1 MAKYIISERQY
12 NLIKEV
18 TTPEGKYEAEPL
30 NDFFNLFDY
39 ANPKFSEKKV
49 SKMVR
54 KYLETNVGVDTS
66 KISDEKIYEYF
77 SNLKSSWSKKIK
89 GLPKIFYNIGVM
101 SGLSYF
107 LAKNFLKLKKTP
119 YSLVYFLEELNST
132 INYWFFDPEIKDFI
146 GRISVTNNDN
156 YPEPTYQIAISSV
169 DPVFIG
175 RGYGTKMYLTI
186 LDDCEYLISDTLLYK
201 DSLNIWVNVL
211 PKYANVWA
219 RIGDTFS
226 PIKKNFINPINVKYY
241 VASKKHND
249 I

>member
-1 MAKYIISERQY
+1 MTKYIISERQY

-30 NDFFNLFDY
+30 NDFFNLFDSL
-39 ANPKFSEKKV
+39 NPKFSQKKV

-66 KISDEKIYEYF
+66 KISDENIYEYF
-77 SNLKSSWSKKIK
+77 SKLRWDEKIK
-89 GLPKIFYNIGVM
+89 GIPKVFYNIGVV

-119 YSLVYFLEELNST
+119 YGLVHYLEEMSST

-146 GRISVTNNDN
+146 GRISVSKNFD
-156 YPEPTYQIAISSV
+156 YPSPSYQVMISSV

-175 RGYGTKMYLTI
+175 RGYGSKMYLTI
-186 LDDCEYLISDTLLYK
+186 LNDCEYLLSDTILYK
-201 DSLNIWVNVL
+201 DSLNIWVNFL
-211 PKYANVWA
+211 PKYVNVWA
-219 RIGDTFS
+219 RWGNEFR
-226 PIKKNFINPINVKYY
+226 PIKKNFINPENVKYY

>member
-1 MAKYIISERQY
+1 MTKYIITERQY
-12 NLIKEV
+12 NLIKEINI
-18 TTPEGKYEAEPL
+18 PQGKYEADPL
-30 NDFFNLFDY
+30 SDFFNLFDY
-39 ANPKFSEKKV
+39 TNPKFSEKKV

-54 KYLETNVGVDTS
+54 KYLETVVGVDTS
-66 KISDEKIYEYF
+66 KISEETIEEYF
-77 SNLKSSWSKKIK
+77 SNLRWKKKIK
-89 GLPKIFYNIGVM
+89 RVPKVFYNIGVI

-119 YSLVYFLEELNST
+119 YGLVYYLENMSST
-132 INYWFFDPEIKDFI
+132 ISYWFFDPEIKDFI

-201 DSLNIWVNVL
+201 DSLNIWTNVL

-226 PIKKNFINPINVKYY
+226 PIKKNFINPTNVKHY

>member
-18 TTPEGKYEAEPL
+18 STPEGKYEADPL
-30 NDFFNLFDY
+30 SEFFNLFDY
-39 ANPKFSEKKV
+39 HNSKFSQKKM

-66 KISDEKIYEYF
+66 KISDENIYEYF
-77 SNLKSSWSKKIK
+77 SKLRWNEKIK
-89 GLPKIFYNIGVM
+89 GIPKVFYNIGVV

-119 YSLVYFLEELNST
+119 YGLVHYLEEMTST

-146 GRISVTNNDN
+146 GRISVSKNFDF
-156 YPEPTYQIAISSV
+156 PSPSYQVMISSV

-175 RGYGTKMYLTI
+175 RGYGSKMYLTI
-186 LDDCEYLISDTLLYK
+186 LNDCEYLLSDTILYK
-201 DSLNIWVNVL
+201 DSLNIWVNFL
-211 PKYANVWA
+211 PKYVNVWA
-219 RIGDTFS
+219 RWGDEFR
-226 PIKKNFINPINVKYY
+226 PIKKNFVNPENVKYY